1 MENKKSMS
9 ITILKQK
16 DGAMNSPRRIRL
28 IRPVQEIQKIK
39 EDQYGLP
46 IWVYNQLD
54 LSKEGSIQ
62 FVPLEQ
68 TSSSLLVQ
76 LIRASVELKNIYAKD
91 LLVYIE
97 DKYILRQ
104 VDRAEQ
110 YMINPTEISNEML
123 TQTIQKF
130 EGELR

>member
-1 MENKKSMS
+1 
-9 ITILKQK
+9 
-16 DGAMNSPRRIRL
+16 MNSPRRIRL

-62 FVPLEQ
+62 FVPLEEK
-68 TSSSLLVQ
+68 TTSLLVQ

-97 DKYILRQ
+97 DQYILRQ
-104 VDRAEQ
+104 VERAEQ
-110 YMINPTEISNEML
+110 YTIDPVAISNDMI